1 MQQNNAEL
9 KQCDL
14 WVVFQVLNCL
24 CSKYVNRE
32 ILKKKKTRLGV
43 NMCLSVFNLFSNTC
57 NILWCYLW
65 HICLIF
71 DANWASW

>member
-32 ILKKKKTRLGV
+32 ILKKKKQDWV
-43 NMCLSVFNLFSNTC
+43 
-57 NILWCYLW
+57 
-65 HICLIF
+65 
-71 DANWASW
+71 